1 MNCKTGCGNAESAER
16 APLCEDCAAVW
27 DVSPERQ
34 RVAGIASE
42 TPGGR
47 RGNGHRCMVAV
58 VDFCNRVRAE
68 RQNTKSE
75 GTT

>member
-1 MNCKTGCGNAESAER
+1 MNCKTGCGKEADSGLPMCYRCRLRWSA
-16 APLCEDCAAVW
+16 
-27 DVSPERQ
+27 SPERNRAEVVQ
-34 RVAGIASE
+34 RTDTDEVRAL
-42 TPGGR
+42 R
-47 RGNGHRCMVAV
+47 RQNVAV